1 MLEKEK
7 LKARPIT
14 KKKRILL
21 TITLDPKLDYIRST
35 VKIIYKNMFGISI
48 MYPRQNVRYAVFN
61 KIVILTTGLLYF
73 PVLWVMVERFANEA
87 ENLR

>member
-1 MLEKEK
+1 
-7 LKARPIT
+7 
-14 KKKRILL
+14 
-21 TITLDPKLDYIRST
+21 
-35 VKIIYKNMFGISI
+35 MFGISI

-73 PVLWVMVERFANEA
+73 PVLRVMVERFVSQA